1 VQVPAEEQRRR
12 FAEICARD
20 AWVLDTAYSVW
31 IDIALARAELIV
43 GLDLP
48 RHVSLVRLLR
58 RSVMRARTGVA
69 VCNGNRET
77 WRRLVSRDS
86 IVLWHFR
93 SFAGKQRRFREWEGD
108 PRFVR
113 LTSARAVERWLSG
126 VGR

>member
-1 VQVPAEEQRRR
+1 M
-12 FAEICARD
+12 FAGICARD
-20 AWVLDTAYSVW
+20 AWVLDTAYSGW
-31 IDIALARAELIV
+31 IDLALARAELIV

-48 RHVSLVRLLR
+48 RRVSLVRLVR

-93 SFAGKQRRFREWEGD
+93 SFAAKKRRFREWNDD

-113 LTSARAVERWLSG
+113 LTSPRAVEDWLATL
-126 VGR
+126 